1 MKAKPNTIS
10 KRGRKNTDSK
20 RANANKLR
28 VIENAKRILNNITI
42 CNIFVPEDKKD
53 GWGNS
58 AVFDSK
64 KLIKVTPA
72 LAWNLD
78 NIRVKWEVTCGV
90 FCRTQ
95 KGEHYIQ
102 YYTIEADR
110 ECYPSDVSEQA
121 QKICAWLFYNA
132 VKMEKL
138 APFWLAIPRTIDNH
152 DVDLNL
158 AYKTAHL
165 HKVFNRI
172 GTNFE
177 IDCNIPFV
185 DYHQGSWFDIPFNW
199 NKTKLMEVPLEEAL
213 NLTLETVQTKY
224 GTTIKSTT

>member
-1 MKAKPNTIS
+1 MKAKPSTLS
-10 KRGRKNTDSK
+10 SRGRKNTATK

-28 VIENAKRILNNITI
+28 VIENVRRIINNITI
-42 CNIFVPEDKKD
+42 CNIFIPEDKKD

-58 AVFDSK
+58 AVFDRK
-64 KLIKVTPA
+64 NLIKVTPA

-95 KGEHYIQ
+95 QGEHYIQ

-110 ECYPSDVSEQA
+110 ECYSTDVSEQA
-121 QKICAWLFYNA
+121 QKICAWLFNNA

-138 APFWLAIPRTIDNH
+138 APFWLAIPRTIEDH
-152 DVDLNL
+152 VVDLNL

-165 HKVFNRI
+165 HKVFNRL

-177 IDCNIPFV
+177 IDCNLPYV
-185 DYHQGSWFDIPFNW
+185 DYHQGDWFNIPFNW
-199 NKTKLMEVPLEEAL
+199 DKTKSVEVPLDEAL
-213 NLTLETVQTKY
+213 NLTLKTLETEY
-224 GTTIKSTT
+224 GTEITTT

>member
-1 MKAKPNTIS
+1 MKAKPSTLS
-10 KRGRKNTDSK
+10 SRDRKNTATK

-58 AVFDSK
+58 AVFDGNK
-64 KLIKVTPA
+64 PIKVTPA

-95 KGEHYIQ
+95 QGEHYIQ
-102 YYTIEADR
+102 YFTMEADR
-110 ECYPSDVSEQA
+110 ECYSTDVSEQA
-121 QKICAWLFYNA
+121 QKICAWLFNNA
-132 VKMEKL
+132 VKLEKL
-138 APFWLAIPRTIDNH
+138 APFWLAIPRTIEDH
-152 DVDLNL
+152 VVDLNL

-165 HKVFNRI
+165 HKVFNRL

-177 IDCNIPFV
+177 IDCNLPYV
-185 DYHQGSWFDIPFNW
+185 DYHQGDWFNIPFNW
-199 NKTKLMEVPLEEAL
+199 DKTKSVEVPLDEAL
-213 NLTLETVQTKY
+213 NLTLKTLETEY
-224 GTTIKSTT
+224 GTKITTT

>member
-1 MKAKPNTIS
+1 MKAKPSTLS
-10 KRGRKNTDSK
+10 SRDRKNTATK

-58 AVFDSK
+58 AVFDGNK
-64 KLIKVTPA
+64 PIKVTHA

-95 KGEHYIQ
+95 QGEHYIQ
-102 YYTIEADR
+102 YFTMEADR
-110 ECYPSDVSEQA
+110 ECYSTDVSEQA
-121 QKICAWLFYNA
+121 QKICAWLFNNA
-132 VKMEKL
+132 VKLEKL
-138 APFWLAIPRTIDNH
+138 APFWLAIPRTIEDH
-152 DVDLNL
+152 VVDLNL

-165 HKVFNRI
+165 HKVFNRL

-177 IDCNIPFV
+177 IDCNLPYV
-185 DYHQGSWFDIPFNW
+185 DYHQGDWFNIPFNW
-199 NKTKLMEVPLEEAL
+199 DKTKSVEVPLDEAL
-213 NLTLETVQTKY
+213 NLTLKTLETEY
-224 GTTIKSTT
+224 GTKITTT